1 MCHRKWSGDSSHR
14 RLDLRC
20 CVRGGTNVGLQIA
33 LCECACSAVRV
44 STMGFKHLHS
54 GTTRRIVLNLISW
67 FPPRFHRQ
75 CYKLPKPLILKQQH
89 IAPSIGGVCWDPNV
103 MHCPSITIYLP
114 WVTFS
119 NLRTAI
125 PLMMWFSSISWS
137 SEVFQTVFSGSLFF
151 RFVLK
156 LTVSSFPYAIN
167 VQPKPKTSE
176 KAMHPRTQNFIL
188 ANVI

>member
-1 MCHRKWSGDSSHR
+1 
-14 RLDLRC
+14 
-20 CVRGGTNVGLQIA
+20 
-33 LCECACSAVRV
+33 
-44 STMGFKHLHS
+44 
-54 GTTRRIVLNLISW
+54 
-67 FPPRFHRQ
+67 
-75 CYKLPKPLILKQQH
+75 
-89 IAPSIGGVCWDPNV
+89 
-103 MHCPSITIYLP
+103 MHCPSITVYLP

-137 SEVFQTVFSGSLFF
+137 SAVFQTVFSGSLFF

-188 ANVI
+188 ANFIWITSTYPFNLSTVVTYFLTDQHFPFHCPFISIFSLLFPFLENFSPLKRPQWVTARN